1 MRKEK
6 KQIAKTIFSLTV
18 AALILTSCSQKEPE
32 KEVGVS
38 PEPTKELVSTTP
50 TPESTKEPA
59 DPTSS
64 EEPTKEPVSPEPT
77 KEPISPTP
85 SEEPT
90 KEPVSPEPTKEPISP
105 TPSEEP
111 TKEPVSPE
119 PTKKPASPTPSLTPT
134 KKPAS
139 PTPSPAPTK
148 KPVSPTPS
156 PAPTKKPV
164 SPTPTKEPSDDQE
177 LSKQNMEDI
186 FDNIYKN
193 VSKDLPA
200 IINKEITKDT
210 AEYYLGTSE
219 IEFEEALA
227 SEAMIMSVP
236 YSVCLIRM
244 PEGSNIEE
252 AKRKIVE
259 SANPNKWI
267 CVGVDPK
274 DVLVGSVDRHIL
286 LVMADSISKEIMDSF
301 LSLQKTGEKTEVL
314 SQAVAPDENGLLFYK
329 DSCAK
334 SLGTYQENSVVQLAK
349 KIESIKDQYLKNQT
363 NVYYAVIPDKSFF
376 IPNTDLSSEDYF
388 SLSYVLQENI
398 KDTVYIPLLYDLELS
413 DYYNS
418 DHHWRQEK
426 LFGILQVLGQ
436 TMGFEVS
443 EKDFTENKLYPYH
456 GVYSSYMKDAKEE
469 AMIYLTSKYTEE
481 AIVQRYEKE
490 DSTGVYFL
498 EEWKSN
504 TPYNLFLG
512 GSNPLVTITN
522 PSVHNGK
529 ELIIFGDS
537 FMNSLAPLLTGVYE
551 KITLVDLRFVMS
563 SYLEEVM
570 EFHGQDV
577 LFLYNMAVV
586 NNSMLLK

>member
-18 AALILTSCSQKEPE
+18 AALILTSCRQKEPE

-38 PEPTKELVSTTP
+38 PEPTELVSP
-50 TPESTKEPA
+50 TPS
-59 DPTSS
+59 PT
-64 EEPTKEPVSPEPT
+64 EEPTKEPVE
-77 KEPISPTP
+77 PTP
-85 SEEPT
+85 SPTKEPT
-90 KEPVSPEPTKEPISP
+90 KEPVEP
-105 TPSEEP
+105 TPSPTKEP
-111 TKEPVSPE
+111 TKEPVE
-119 PTKKPASPTPSLTPT
+119 PTPT
-134 KKPAS
+134 
-139 PTPSPAPTK
+139 PTK

-156 PAPTKKPV
+156 PTPTKKPV
-164 SPTPTKEPSDDQE
+164 SPTPSPTEEPTKEPVEPTPSPTEEPSKDQE
-177 LSKQNMEDI
+177 LSKMSLDNI

-193 VSKDLPA
+193 LSEDLPA
-200 IINKEITKDT
+200 VINQAITKDN
-210 AEYYLGTSE
+210 AQYYLGTSE

-252 AKRKIVE
+252 TKKKIVE
-259 SANPNKWI
+259 SVNPNKWI

-274 DVLVGSVDRHIL
+274 DVLVGNVDRHIL
-286 LVMADSISKEIMDSF
+286 LVMANSISNEIMDSF
-301 LSLQKTGEKTEVL
+301 LSLQKTGEKAEVL

-334 SLGTYQENSVVQLAK
+334 SLGTYQENSVIQLAK
-349 KIESIKDQYLKNQT
+349 KIESIKEQYLKNQT
-363 NVYYAVIPDKSFF
+363 NIYYSVIPDKSFF
-376 IPNTDLSSEDYF
+376 IPNTALSSGDYF
-388 SLSYVLQENI
+388 SLSYVLQDNI
-398 KDTVYIPLLYDLELS
+398 KDVVYIPLLYDLKLS

-426 LFGILQVLGQ
+426 LFGVLEILGK
-436 TMGFEVS
+436 TMGFQVS
-443 EKDFTENKLYPYH
+443 EKDFTENKLHPYH

-469 AMIYLTSKYTEE
+469 ALIYLTSKYTEE

-522 PSVHNGK
+522 PSVDNGK